1 MATCVDLVGASYPET
16 HNGKPIQP
24 MEGVS
29 LKPLFISPSVSP
41 PRSRALYWEHMG
53 HAAVRDGDMKL
64 VRQGRNGP
72 WELYDMSADRTE
84 LNNLATEY
92 PDQAQALA
100 EKWEAWAERARVKP
114 YPSGK

>member
-1 MATCVDLVGASYPET
+1 
-16 HNGKPIQP
+16 
-24 MEGVS
+24 
-29 LKPLFISPSVSP
+29 
-41 PRSRALYWEHMG
+41 MG

-72 WELYDMSADRTE
+72 WELYHMSADRTE